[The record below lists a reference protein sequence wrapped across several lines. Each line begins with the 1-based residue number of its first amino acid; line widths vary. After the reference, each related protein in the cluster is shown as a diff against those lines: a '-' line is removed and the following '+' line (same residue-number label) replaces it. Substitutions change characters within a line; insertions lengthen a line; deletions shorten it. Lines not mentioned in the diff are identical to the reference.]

1 MCTLNV
7 VTESIMLTG
16 ISVLL
21 GHTFIKKHEDLVNSN
36 YVYFVANAPD
46 APDGRKLADLGFV
59 ARSGAG
65 PGGTEER
72 ETVSGPGPDR
82 SGVGGPPG
90 P

>member
-1 MCTLNV
+1 
-7 VTESIMLTG
+7 MLTG

-21 GHTFIKKHEDLVNSN
+21 WHTFIKKHKDLVNSN
-36 YVYFVANAPD
+36 YVYFVAN

-82 SGVGGPPG
+82 SGVGGPSG

>member
-1 MCTLNV
+1 
-7 VTESIMLTG
+7 MLTG

-21 GHTFIKKHEDLVNSN
+21 WHTFIKKHKDLVNSN
-36 YVYFVANAPD
+36 YVYFVANAPE

-59 ARSGAG
+59 GPERRRSQE
-65 PGGTEER
+65 TEER

>member
-1 MCTLNV
+1 MCTLTV
-7 VTESIMLTG
+7 VAESIMLTG

-46 APDGRKLADLGFV
+46 APDGRKLAHWVRGSEP
-59 ARSGAG
+59 RR

>member
-7 VTESIMLTG
+7 VAESIILTD

-36 YVYFVANAPD
+36 YAYFVPNTPD
-46 APDGRKLADLGFV
+46 APDGRKLADLAFV

-65 PGGTEER
+65 PRGRRNGR
-72 ETVSGPGPDR
+72 R
-82 SGVGGPPG
+82 
-90 P
+90 